1 MPEVKSMMD
10 DDHDIAVMD
19 LMKRMPGEESM
30 LGDEDEDDNTDM
42 ESMEEKA
49 LNGGAPA
56 VARLNMRKKNT
67 RENEDAGANEC
78 EDGDEM
84 KHASSKSLHDET
96 HDCSNYSDARNEEA
110 AGAITDYDDQVEEAE

>member
-1 MPEVKSMMD
+1 MKGEILPLTSPICEVSCASQHLTSEAIAMQKCALKSRMPEVKSMMD

-56 VARLNMRKKNT
+56 VARLNMRKK
-67 RENEDAGANEC
+67 
-78 EDGDEM
+78 
-84 KHASSKSLHDET
+84 
-96 HDCSNYSDARNEEA
+96 
-110 AGAITDYDDQVEEAE
+110 